1 MKARKSY
8 KKGGRTERAVARANR
23 QNDRRLKRAERKSA
37 FPMTD
42 KATQKA
48 EDKANRQNDRRL
60 KKAVRRNAF
69 K

>member
-1 MKARKSY
+1 MKAIKSH
-8 KKGGRTERAVARANR
+8 KNGGRTERAVARANR
-23 QNDRRLKRAERKSA
+23 QNDRRLKRAERKSE

-48 EDKANRQNDRRL
+48 ENKANRQNDRRL
-60 KKAVRRNAF
+60 KKAVRGNEF